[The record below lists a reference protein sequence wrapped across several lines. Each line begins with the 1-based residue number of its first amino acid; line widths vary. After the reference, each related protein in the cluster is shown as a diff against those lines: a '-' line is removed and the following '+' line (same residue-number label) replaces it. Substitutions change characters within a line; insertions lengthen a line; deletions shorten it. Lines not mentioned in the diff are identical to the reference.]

1 MIITKEDILRI
12 AEPFEQMY
20 GDMSNEILILM
31 AEFIGQDIDEPIEV
45 WQQKKIQQIQL
56 LLKMARNIQKEYPY
70 LRLINHALN
79 ETVEESLKVVEPVLK
94 KGVEAGVF
102 SAASD
107 VNSSLSLNDLKKI
120 KKQEF
125 VKTFANMNA
134 EMVEGVNQSFNKAIT
149 NVVVKY
155 NQKTG
160 RMYEILD
167 EAVRKT
173 LEGQARQEAVAEA
186 IGQMI
191 EENIPA
197 FVDRAGR
204 KWSAEAYANM
214 YSRTNVHNMTIE
226 TVNKRN
232 EDYGNDLIQV
242 DKHAGAR
249 PLCAPYQ
256 GKIFSTSGRS
266 GTVEDAF
273 GKKHRFKPL
282 SSTSY
287 GEPAGLFG
295 INCGHNPSP
304 FVEGIST
311 LAVKPLTEK
320 EEKENARIYE
330 ESQKQR
336 AIEREI
342 RKAKTEREALKAA
355 GVDKSLI
362 DDANKKVKAYELK
375 MSGFIK
381 ETGRTRRKNREEI
394 VKKGG
399 GRV

>member
-45 WQQKKIQQIQL
+45 WQEKKIKQIQI
-56 LLKMARNIQKEYPY
+56 LLKMVQNIQKGYPY

-79 ETVEESLKVVEPVLK
+79 ETVDESLKEVEPVLK
-94 KGVEAGVF
+94 KGAEAGVL
-102 SAASD
+102 SVAGDIA
-107 VNSSLSLNDLKKI
+107 SSLSLNDLKKI

-125 VKTFANMNA
+125 AKTFANMNA
-134 EMVEGVNQSFNKAIT
+134 EMVNGVNQSFNKAIT

-167 EAVRKT
+167 DAVRKT

-186 IGQMI
+186 IRQMI

-214 YSRTNVHNMTIE
+214 YSRTNVHNMAIE

-304 FVEGIST
+304 FVPKMSN
-311 LAVKPLTEK
+311 LVAKPLTKE
-320 EEKENARIYE
+320 EEKENDRIYQ
-330 ESQKQR
+330 ESQQQR

-342 RKAKTEREALKAA
+342 RKAKTEEMALKKA
-355 GVDKSLI
+355 GI
-362 DDANKKVKAYELK
+362 DDKKAKQKVKDKEAK
-375 MSGFIK
+375 MKRFIK
-381 ETGRTRRKNREEI
+381 ETGRTRRKDREEVI
-394 VKKGG
+394 QLKEEKK
-399 GRV
+399 